1 LNQTL
6 TAEEEEEARMN
17 RYSSRLSEEILEESA
32 DKVDPIHVNHDWTT
46 VMPIN
51 NNLIKFDR
59 TVGPGKG
66 GKKS

>member
-1 LNQTL
+1 
-6 TAEEEEEARMN
+6 MN
-17 RYSSRLSEEILEESA
+17 RYSSRTSEECLEESV

-59 TVGPGKG
+59 TVGPSKA